1 MQLALSRSPRQSPA
15 TNQQKS
21 YQQNTHQSHGSTQR
35 RRVLCFVFTTPP
47 SYLLCASK
55 PSNSS
60 TSSSSSSS
68 PSLLGTGK
76 EKDGD
81 GAAVAEVAGRLS
93 ARDSSCCWVSA
104 SRRILALR
112 EEGMEASSSA

>member
-1 MQLALSRSPRQSPA
+1 M
-15 TNQQKS
+15 
-21 YQQNTHQSHGSTQR
+21 
-35 RRVLCFVFTTPP
+35 LCFVFTTPP